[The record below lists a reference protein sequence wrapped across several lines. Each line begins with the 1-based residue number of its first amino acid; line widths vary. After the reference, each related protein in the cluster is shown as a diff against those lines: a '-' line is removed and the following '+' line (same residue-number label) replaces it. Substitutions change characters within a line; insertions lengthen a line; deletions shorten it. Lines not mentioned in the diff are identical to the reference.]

1 MVKKDDWKTLEIPT
15 QFETF
20 FLERTLTKKD
30 LAYIKE
36 GHRSE
41 EMEDKWFMYCEDHKL
56 FIHRSWTGYC
66 IYIVELSD
74 NGKMKTIVNRDPQ
87 QYKETD
93 IEQDK
98 LQLNI
103 LINRLVK
110 QNGENARLMKLFFER
125 RKS

>member
-36 GHRSE
+36 GHRPE

-66 IYIVELSD
+66 IYIVELSE
-74 NGKMKTIVNRDPQ
+74 NGKLKTIVNRDPQ

-110 QNGENARLMKLFFER
+110 QNGENVQFMKLFLER

>member
-1 MVKKDDWKTLEIPT
+1 MIKKDDWKTLEIPT

-36 GHRSE
+36 GHRPE
-41 EMEDKWFMYCEDHKL
+41 EMEDKWFMYCENNKL

-74 NGKMKTIVNRDPQ
+74 NGKLKTIVNRDPQ

-98 LQLNI
+98 LQLYI

-110 QNGENARLMKLFFER
+110 QNEENARLMKLFFER